1 MNIIAINERFYDL
14 HEAIIAQV
22 IILSSGSASAF
33 LKLLEE
39 EMGDNFSIEDAK
51 SIPFGAKLFASI
63 NHHTHLNEVQENIFL
78 AFPNI

>member
-1 MNIIAINERFYDL
+1 MNIIAINERYYDL
-14 HEAIIAQV
+14 HEAIISQV
-22 IILSSGSASAF
+22 LILSCGSASAF

-51 SIPFGAKLFASI
+51 SIPFGVKLFASI
-63 NHHTHLNEVQENIFL
+63 NACTRLNEVQENIFL